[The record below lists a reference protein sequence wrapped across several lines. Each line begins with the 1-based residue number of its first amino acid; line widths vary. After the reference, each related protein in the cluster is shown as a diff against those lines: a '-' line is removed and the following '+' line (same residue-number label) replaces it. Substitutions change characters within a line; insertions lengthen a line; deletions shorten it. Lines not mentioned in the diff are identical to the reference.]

1 MGMKAVLLER
11 NKMVSRRL
19 LRYFASAGIEAVCV
33 EDPAEVAQHVA
44 SSDVLAADAFDG
56 DLVAAA
62 VRTKPGLRGLLWT
75 AEPLKRSLRYLV
87 ENQGMSN
94 VLGRKDFESTPRP
107 WELMMILRRLKDG
120 GAAPSL
126 SAYLDFGF
134 SGFQDK
140 VATTAGRD
148 AAVAHVQNFI
158 TGLQVPKRIGEMF
171 GELTH
176 EMLMNA
182 MYDAPIGADGA
193 PKYAQDRKAV
203 LALLDAEQPTI
214 RLATDGTKIALQVVD
229 PFGRLQR
236 KHVFEGLARG
246 LAQGEMD
253 QSHGGAGLG
262 MMVCHNSSAA
272 MFFDVVRGRQTEVT
286 AVFELDLNLRE
297 FRTQAK
303 SLHFFQ
309 A

>member
-1 MGMKAVLLER
+1 MRAVLLER

-19 LRYFASAGIEAVCV
+19 VRYFASAGIEAIPV
-33 EDPAEVAQHVA
+33 EDPAAIAPHVA
-44 SSDVLAADAFDG
+44 TVDLIAADTFDG
-56 DLVAAA
+56 DVVAAQ
-62 VRTKPGLRGLLWT
+62 VRAKPSLRGLLWT
-75 AEPLKRSLRYLV
+75 AEPIKRSMRYLC
-87 ENQGMSN
+87 ENAQISN

-107 WELMMILRRLKDG
+107 WELMMVLRRLVAPAD
-120 GAAPSL
+120 AAPPID
-126 SAYLDFGF
+126 AYLDWGF

-148 AAVAHVQNFI
+148 AAVAHVQSFI
-158 TGLQVPKRIGEMF
+158 NVLQVPKRIGEMF

-182 MYDAPIGADGA
+182 MYDAPAGPDGKA
-193 PKYAQDRKAV
+193 KYAQDRKAE
-203 LALLDAEQPTI
+203 LSLLDGEQPI
-214 RLATDGTKIALQVVD
+214 LRLATDGTKLVLQVSD

-236 KHVFEGLARG
+236 KHVFDGLARG

-253 QSHGGAGLG
+253 HSHGGAGLG
-262 MMVCHNSSAA
+262 MMVCHNSTAA
-272 MFFDVVRGRQTEVT
+272 MFFDVVRGRHTEVT
-286 AVFELDLNLRE
+286 GVFELDLNLRE